1 VSLRPERRAS
11 RVFLGF
17 FASISILC
25 LLGCST
31 TKEPVHVPPQPY
43 TRIGRPDTNTV
54 QLQIAIRKLVP
65 IKGKAPAIW
74 LVGTSHIGDPSYYRE
89 IQSYLDART
98 LVLYEGVNADAH
110 KRRVRGHPEPEDSSD
125 PDDHSDSAHMKP
137 GEGPSM
143 QATMAKSLGLV
154 FQLDAIDYER
164 TNFLNSDLSI
174 QQIQRLMVGQDKD
187 APDSAATIPGGP
199 TTNNSSFS
207 YLMQVMDESSLL
219 GSLMKLGLQFVGSS
233 PKLQGMAKLALIE
246 TLGSLKGEFA
256 EMRGIPPD
264 LKQLIKVLIEARNQN
279 VVEDLKTEAKNI
291 PQRGSI
297 AVFYGTGHMEDMQRR
312 ITQDLNYQPA
322 GDIWLT
328 AFSVDLAKAG
338 LSDSEV
344 QTLRNMIK
352 WQMEQLQPK

>member
-1 VSLRPERRAS
+1 MQAPAPPE
-11 RVFLGF
+11 
-17 FASISILC
+17 
-25 LLGCST
+25 
-31 TKEPVHVPPQPY
+31 PY

-65 IKGKAPAIW
+65 LKGKAPVIW
-74 LVGTSHIGDPSYYRE
+74 LVGTSHIGDQSYYRE
-89 IQSYLDART
+89 IQRYLDART

-110 KRRVRGHPEPEDSSD
+110 KRRVRGHPEPDSSD
-125 PDDHSDSAHMKP
+125 DSAGGKP

-187 APDSAATIPGGP
+187 GPDTTVTVPGGP

-233 PKLQGMAKLALIE
+233 PKLQAMAKLVLIE

-279 VVEDLKTEAKNI
+279 VIEDLKSESRNI
-291 PQRGSI
+291 PRNGSI

-312 ITQDLNYQPA
+312 ITRDLNYQPA